1 MRVVILQSQSNDKK
15 YLYHKELSKKINDI
29 SSDMTKEQ
37 TRISRDSLWNQ
48 HILFKI
54 QIFQFALLKH

>member
-29 SSDMTKEQ
+29 SSDMTKVQ
-37 TRISRDSLWNQ
+37 ARISVETLWNQ

-54 QIFQFALLKH
+54 HIFQFALLKH